1 MTFSL
6 PKVEIIN
13 LMKDIDNLLESGE
26 VIFRYPL
33 KVYLKR
39 GNGEALNRVM
49 FSVSKRNF
57 KRAVKRNLLKR
68 RLRESYRLN
77 KAILTSDTVKTDI
90 LFIYIGKEV
99 HEYSLISKAMCGVL
113 EAINKGNQKNSNS
126 TDSAVD

>member
-1 MTFSL
+1 MTSSL

-13 LMKDIDNLLESGE
+13 LKKDIDNLLESGE

-126 TDSAVD
+126 TDGAVD

>member
-13 LMKDIDNLLESGE
+13 LKKDIDNLLESGE

-68 RLRESYRLN
+68 RLREAYRLN

>member
-1 MTFSL
+1 
-6 PKVEIIN
+6 
-13 LMKDIDNLLESGE
+13 DIDNLLESGE

-126 TDSAVD
+126 TDGAVD